1 MRLPA
6 NEGGEH
12 HSVNRLQLSNLHYG
26 YWPGCL
32 HDLCNIKNPPAP
44 YLDDTRH
51 PQRNFTRMKRILA
64 LALFLGTISMSWSI
78 PVDLL
83 HCEFSRTSPPN
94 MALSATPMD
103 LTRTPLGWLVKIP
116 QKGTTEPLRLPH
128 DPWIRPRPVAV
139 VLRAETLR
147 GKAKFRLNMV
157 DGHGRWYATGWQEL
171 TPGQDRIV
179 VPLEGMP
186 EGKGTCRLMNMVI
199 DTEVTDSELLLKR
212 LDVIFNRPAMEAV
225 QWVMDTGDGM
235 LPFYTNAP
243 SFILRNSSD
252 TPVTRQEKI
261 TFTDMYG
268 SHYDVA
274 SDVNLAPY
282 SEIRLTPPQTPPHN
296 GVWYGPA
303 TDLAPRV
310 MFALVPENGLATPPN
325 AEFEF
330 AVDNHWINP
339 AVVEAMRY
347 LGIRAARTLVGWERI
362 QPEGPD
368 DWNFRAF
375 DERLEAL
382 SAVGIKMRDTLV
394 FTPAWA
400 AVDNP
405 QKRRFPRNRR
415 PRQEFWENYVR
426 AMVER
431 YGDKVEF
438 FELWNE
444 PDLTGFVDFPVEE
457 YIELCR
463 SARRIAREVNPRLKL
478 ASGGFATMSP
488 SLENGAPARFHEEV
502 LRQAKD
508 TFDIH
513 SYHEHGYFPHY
524 QLMVDRYFLP
534 LRERHGIAAPW
545 LASETAMH
553 SASGTDFEQA
563 DCLFKKLLFSWARGA
578 VSYTWYGLC
587 NNGYDLKYSEDN
599 FGILDR
605 FMSPKYIFAV
615 YAAIIREYQT
625 AKYQGQ
631 IQSPGDPWLFAF
643 RSPEAVLLANWALTN
658 SSASTIY
665 AAYSDGSSATQLDL
679 AGNGSDRP
687 TRHGVAL
694 FTVAGYGSTLVLQ
707 GATVVDKVKPVA
719 VLDVPEAVFLNAT
732 SSGKLTLSNPWNE
745 TVTGSISPRVATGQ
759 RITGLP
765 EDITLIANET
775 RELPFAL
782 FCSQGAARLAMLCQF
797 DTHPPLE
804 IVAPLKTATLSPN
817 ADFQQRSADF
827 VLDQYS
833 QLVSTFEFDPTRA
846 ATLWHGE
853 TDLSAKVWVGRQ
865 MDTLLIRA
873 EVQDDHHCFSPEAAN
888 IWKGDSIQ
896 FALGIR
902 GQNGHFELG
911 AALDGHGQAVPDAW
925 IAPEGFSLADLRQA
939 MGLAVEREGSITTYR
954 LSLPIATM
962 RVTPDH
968 LQKGF
973 RINFLVNDNDD
984 GVQRKCFIRLA
995 PGIGSTQTMDE
1006 SPMVICQ

>member
-1 MRLPA
+1 M
-6 NEGGEH
+6 
-12 HSVNRLQLSNLHYG
+12 NRLQLSNLHYG

-274 SDVNLAPY
+274 SDVDLAPY
-282 SEIRLTPPQTPPHN
+282 SEIRLTPPQTPPHI

-310 MFALVPENGLATPPN
+310 MFAITPENGLATPAN
-325 AEFEF
+325 DEFDF

-339 AVVEAMRY
+339 AVVESMRY
-347 LGIRAARTLVGWERI
+347 LGIRAARTIVGWERI
-362 QPEGPD
+362 QPKGPN
-368 DWNFRAF
+368 DWSYRDF
-375 DERLEAL
+375 DARLDAL

-400 AVDNP
+400 AIDNP
-405 QKRRFPRNRR
+405 KQLRFPRNRR
-415 PRQEFWENYVR
+415 PRQDYWEKYVR

-431 YGDKVEF
+431 YGDKVQF

-444 PDLTGFVDFPVEE
+444 PDLKGFVDFPVDE
-457 YIELCR
+457 YITLCR
-463 SARRIAREVNPRLKL
+463 SARRIAHEVNPRLKL

-488 SLENGAPARFHEEV
+488 SLDGGAPARFHEEV

-508 TFDIH
+508 TFDLH
-513 SYHEHGYFPHY
+513 SYHEHGYFPHF
-524 QLMVDRYFLP
+524 QQMVDQYFLP
-534 LRERHGIAAPW
+534 MRERCEVTVPW

-553 SASGTDFEQA
+553 SANSTDFAQA

-578 VSYTWYGLC
+578 ISYTWYGLC

-615 YAAIIREYQT
+615 YAAIVREYQT

-631 IQSPGDPWLFAF
+631 IQCPGAPWLFAF
-643 RSPEAVLLANWALTN
+643 CTPKAVLLANWAATN
-658 SSASTIY
+658 STASAIY
-665 AAYSDGSSATQLDL
+665 AAYANASSATQLDL
-679 AGNGSDRP
+679 AGNGSNRA
-687 TRHGVAL
+687 TRQGVAL
-694 FTVAGYGSTLVLQ
+694 FTVTGSGSTLVLQ
-707 GATVVDKVKPVA
+707 GATAVDKVKPVG
-719 VLDVPEAVFLNAT
+719 VLNIPEAVSLNSNT
-732 SSGKLTLSNPWNE
+732 NGQLTICNPWND
-745 TVTGSISPRVATGQ
+745 TVTCRISPRLSAGQ
-759 RITGLP
+759 SISGLP
-765 EDITLIANET
+765 GDITLLANET
-775 RELPFAL
+775 RSLPFTLRCEQDATSL
-782 FCSQGAARLAMLCQF
+782 NIQCQF
-797 DTHPPLE
+797 ASHPTMD
-804 IVAPLKTATLSPN
+804 IAAPLQTTLVSEN
-817 ADFQQRSADF
+817 ADFSRPPDF
-827 VLDQYS
+827 ILDQYS
-833 QLVSTFEFDPTRA
+833 QLVSSFEFDPASA
-846 ATLWHGE
+846 ATLWRGPN
-853 TDLSAKVWVGRQ
+853 DLSAKVWIGLYA
-865 MDTLLIRA
+865 DKLHIRA
-873 EVQDDHHCFSPEAAN
+873 EVQDDRQVFSPEATN

-896 FALGIR
+896 MALGFP
-902 GQNGHFELG
+902 GQQGHFELG
-911 AALDGHGQAVPDAW
+911 AALDGQGLAIPDVW
-925 IAPEGFSLADLRQA
+925 ITPATYAIAALRQA
-939 MGLAVEREGSITTYR
+939 MELHINREGSNTMYQ
-954 LSLPIATM
+954 LALPIASLGM
-962 RVTPDH
+962 KPAR
-968 LQKGF
+968 LREGF
-973 RINFLVNDNDD
+973 RFNFLVNDNDD
-984 GVQRKCFIRLA
+984 GLTRKCYLRLA
-995 PGIGSTQTMDE
+995 PGIGSAQTMDA
-1006 SPMVICQ
+1006 SPMIICK